1 MATRE
6 VIVLDQ
12 SINGGNLSVL
22 AAYWLVAP
30 ASRVKATS
38 TASAVPVLSATTPW
52 GITDAEAALLRAGTI
67 VEQVVLLPLTGSGQ
81 TLSTIQ
87 AALAAKYASLQATYT
102 AAALSV
108 AHIVGS
114 FWDGTTWTQGP

>member
-30 ASRVKATS
+30 TSRVKSAP
-38 TASAVPVLSATTPW
+38 APSAVPVLSATTPW

-87 AALAAKYASLQATYT
+87 SALAAKYTSLQSAYT
-102 AAALSV
+102 AQALGV
-108 AHIVGS
+108 PHIVGS